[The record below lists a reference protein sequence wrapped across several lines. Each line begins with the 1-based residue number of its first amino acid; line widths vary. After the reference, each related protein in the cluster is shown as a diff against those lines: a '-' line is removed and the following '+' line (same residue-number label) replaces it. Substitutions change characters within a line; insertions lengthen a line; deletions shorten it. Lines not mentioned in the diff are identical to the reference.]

1 LPYEFAVIH
10 PFWAIDAP
18 RINYFCIRR
27 DTPSDRIAP
36 MERLRSGDP
45 EQIGPWQIVN
55 RLGSGGMG
63 IVYMGTNGTRAAAIK
78 IVRDFLLEDP
88 SSRTRLGREVE
99 SLKKVKSKYVAEIV
113 GSDVN
118 ASPAWIATNYVDGPS
133 LKTLIDNEGSLKE
146 PQWFDLAAGLMAALA
161 GIHSVGVIH
170 RDVKPSNILMSAQ
183 GPRIIDFGI
192 SFSSDATALTRTGMV
207 AGTPTWFSPEQFQNV
222 KITNAVDNFAAGT
235 VLYLAA
241 TGVSPW
247 GKEDTSVANTMA
259 MILTKEANMSL
270 LTPTQRLIIA
280 PLLEKNPKNR
290 IAAYESAQQIEEVRS
305 SLGIKP
311 ESAGSFPG
319 ESSSSKNRTK
329 KISLVIALLFLS
341 ALAVSFSTG
350 ILNLN
355 SSNKE
360 AASPIAT
367 SPPKTKWSVSIV
379 GDPVAQKGES
389 TDYSLYLCDQAV
401 IPESLQI
408 KELTNPPATSQPK
421 AKVINGDARC
431 GKEFDTIVLSGKVDF
446 TKDIRKYVLAGTT
459 AAGFLFQ
466 YEFSISK
473 DL

>member
-1 LPYEFAVIH
+1 
-10 PFWAIDAP
+10 
-18 RINYFCIRR
+18 
-27 DTPSDRIAP
+27 

-88 SSRTRLGREVE
+88 SARTRLGREVE

-133 LKTLIDNEGSLKE
+133 LKTLIDNEGALKE
-146 PQWFDLAAGLMAALA
+146 AQWFDLAAGLMTALS

-170 RDVKPSNILMSAQ
+170 RDVKPSNILMSTQ
-183 GPRIIDFGI
+183 GPKIIDFGI

-207 AGTPTWFSPEQFQNV
+207 AGTPTWFAPEQFQNV

-270 LTPTQRLIIA
+270 LSPTQRLIIA

-290 IAAYESAQQIEEVRS
+290 IAAHESAQQIEEVRA
-305 SLGIKP
+305 SLGIKT
-311 ESAGSFPG
+311 ESAGGFPG
-319 ESSSSKNRTK
+319 ETRTNKTTSKK
-329 KISLVIALLFLS
+329 FGFGLVALLITTLAITFGTG
-341 ALAVSFSTG
+341 ALD
-350 ILNLN
+350 LN
-355 SSNKE
+355 SKQS
-360 AASPIAT
+360 T
-367 SPPKTKWSVSIV
+367 SQSVAEKAPPSIKWAVNIV
-379 GDPVAQKGES
+379 GDPNAQKGTS
-389 TDYSLYLCDQAV
+389 NKYSFFLCDQAV
-401 IPESLQI
+401 IQDSLQI
-408 KELTNPPATSQPK
+408 KELTNPPAVNQPK
-421 AKVINGDARC
+421 AKVISGDARC

-446 TKDIRKYVLAGTT
+446 AKETRKYVLAGTT
-459 AAGFLFQ
+459 AAGFLIQ
-466 YEFSISK
+466 YEFSIAK
-473 DL
+473 EI